1 MTDSE
6 LGRDLHRVAAEQDAI
21 GRVADV
27 VASDATPGEVLDEV
41 VAQASQLMGVEFT
54 TLLRF
59 EAGGGTEI
67 AALSGAPGGLEVG
80 MREPGGGDG
89 ATQRVLSTGRAARM
103 DDLSQASGYWPRLAY
118 TLGFSS
124 SAAAPI
130 VIGGGLW
137 GVLVV
142 TGRDGPLP
150 SGVEASLTRFAKL
163 AGAAIADAQ
172 ARRGLRALVDE
183 QAALRRVAEL
193 AARGGDPEEVF
204 AAVAAETS
212 ALVDNEEVFLL
223 RLAGPDACQIR
234 ATTSDLPLSDKL
246 YPLEDGDISVLVRD
260 TRRPARIDDAVARDC
275 AMARE
280 WGVVAVVGAPIV
292 VGEEIWGALTATSYE
307 RPLPPDTERRLGQ
320 FAGLAAIAIG
330 NAESRAQLIASRAR
344 VVATADETRLRLQRD
359 VHDGA
364 QQRLVQT
371 VLTLKMALQD
381 VGDADIPL
389 RSLLE
394 ESLRHAERA
403 TAELRDVVHGILP
416 ASLSRGGL
424 RSGIES
430 LISDLPIRVQSRVA
444 APRLSV
450 EIETTAYFIV
460 AEALTNVVKHARA
473 DQAKVEIT
481 FDAAR
486 SVLLIVV
493 EDDGVGGADPEH
505 GTGLL
510 GMSDRVA
517 ARDGALAIASPRGGG
532 TLLRVTLPATPA
544 PGSAK
549 PI

>member
-6 LGRDLHRVAAEQDAI
+6 LGRDLHQVAEEQDAI

-89 ATQRVLSTGRAARM
+89 ATQRVLSTGRVARM
-103 DDLSQASGYWPRLAY
+103 DDLSQASGHWPRLAY
-118 TLGFSS
+118 TLGFASS
-124 SAAAPI
+124 VAAPV

-150 SGVEASLTRFAKL
+150 LGVEASLTRFAKL

-172 ARRGLRALVDE
+172 ARRGLRALAKE

-193 AARGGDPEEVF
+193 AARAGDPQEVF

-234 ATTSDLPLSDKL
+234 ATTSELPLSDKR
-246 YPLEDGDISVLVRD
+246 YPLEEGDISVLVRD

-280 WGVVAVVGAPIV
+280 WGVVAVVGAPIIV
-292 VGEEIWGALTATSYE
+292 EEEIWGALTATSYE
-307 RPLPPDTERRLGQ
+307 RPLPSETERRLGQ

-371 VLTLKMALQD
+371 VLTLKMALEEL
-381 VGDADIPL
+381 GDGDSSL

-403 TAELRDVVHGILP
+403 TTELRDVVHGILP
-416 ASLSRGGL
+416 ASLSSGGL
-424 RSGIES
+424 PSGVES
-430 LISDLPIRVQSRVA
+430 LISDLPLPVRSRLA
-444 APRLSV
+444 TPRFPV
-450 EIETTAYFIV
+450 EIETTAYLIV
-460 AEALTNVVKHARA
+460 AEALTNVVKHADA
-473 DQAKVEIT
+473 NQAKVEIT
-481 FDAAR
+481 FDAAA
-486 SVLLIVV
+486 SALEIVV
-493 EDDGVGGADPEH
+493 EDDGIGGADPQH
-505 GTGLL
+505 GTGLV

-517 ARDGALAIASPRGGG
+517 ARDGAMAITSPHGGG
-532 TLLRVTLPATPA
+532 TRLRITLPAALALGVTT
-544 PGSAK
+544 
-549 PI
+549 